1 MPPNTVEPGTRLV
14 DRYRLEA
21 ALGHAG
27 STSYWRAQDELLDR
41 PVGVCLLDGTAESAA
56 AILSAARQAAA
67 VTDPRFLRVLDAS
80 QTDSIVYVVTEWVA
94 GSSLADLL
102 GDGPLPPAEAR
113 TMVAEIAEA
122 LAAAH
127 EQGLAHLCLRPEQ
140 VLRMAHGQVKVAG
153 LAVDAAVR
161 GLTAASPADAARRDA
176 EGCAAVLYAALTARW
191 PGDDHS
197 SLPPAPRENGVLCTP
212 RQVRAG
218 VPDDLDDIASR
229 ALIARHRAGPKPN
242 SPAEFAALLA
252 SAHVT
257 TRLPVVPDEEPGR
270 GSDDSAY
277 SPSYLAPYEDTTPRR
292 RGLMGRAAWAL
303 AGLLLVVGLGLAGWQ
318 LVMALDDGNGD
329 GSPSSDGTATQST
342 SGQRPLKVA
351 GVGTFDPP
359 PGGNGEENDDRAARV
374 LDGDTSTVW
383 TTKTYNDQF
392 GPAGLKEGV
401 GLVLDLG
408 KTETVQSLAIAL
420 RGSGTDLELRVA
432 DQRSDQLEDYTVVAR
447 ASNESGLAQVRP
459 DDPVKARYL
468 LVWLTAL
475 PADGSGYQGT
485 IAEIGVRG

>member
-21 ALGHAG
+21 ALGQAG

-41 PVGVCLLDGTAESAA
+41 PVGVCLLDGTSESAP

-80 QTDSIVYVVTEWVA
+80 QTDSVVYVVTEWVA

-102 GDGPLPPAEAR
+102 RDGPLPPGEAR
-113 TMVAEIAEA
+113 LMVAEIAAA
-122 LAAAH
+122 LASAH

-161 GLTAASPADAARRDA
+161 GLTAASPEEAARRDA
-176 EGCAAVLYAALTARW
+176 EGCAAILYAALTARW
-191 PGDDHS
+191 PGDDQS

-242 SPAEFAALLA
+242 SPAEIAALLA

-257 TRLPVVPDEEPGR
+257 TRLPVVPDQDPDR
-270 GSDDSAY
+270 GTDATPY
-277 SPSYLAPYEDTTPRR
+277 EPSYLAPYEDTTPRR
-292 RGLMGRAAWAL
+292 RGMMGRAAWAL

-318 LVMALDDGNGD
+318 LATAVNDGND
-329 GSPSSDGTATQST
+329 GSPSSAASATEST

-351 GVGTFDPP
+351 GVIAFDPP
-359 PGGNGEENDDRAARV
+359 PGGNGEENDDRAGRV
-374 LDGDTSTVW
+374 LDGNTSTVW

-392 GPAGLKEGV
+392 GPSGLKEGV

-408 KTETVQSLAIAL
+408 KTETVRSLAIAL
-420 RGSGTDLELRVA
+420 RGSGTDLELRVS
-432 DQRSDQLEDYTVVAR
+432 DQRSDQLDDYKVVAQ
-447 ASNESGLAQVRP
+447 ASGESGLAEVRP
-459 DDPVKARYL
+459 DEPVKARYL
-468 LVWLTAL
+468 MVWLTAL
-475 PADGSGYQGT
+475 PSEGSGFKGT

>member
-21 ALGHAG
+21 ALGQAG

-41 PVGVCLLDGTAESAA
+41 PVGVCLLDGTSQSAP

-80 QTDSIVYVVTEWVA
+80 QTDSVVYVVTEWVA

-102 GDGPLPPAEAR
+102 ADGPLPAAEAR
-113 TMVAEIAEA
+113 SMVAEIAEA

-127 EQGLAHLCLRPEQ
+127 EQGLAHLCLRPEN

-161 GLTAASPADAARRDA
+161 GLTASSPEDAARRDA
-176 EGCAAVLYAALTARW
+176 EGCAAILYAGLTARW
-191 PGDDHS
+191 PGEDRS

-218 VPDDLDDIASR
+218 VPDDLDDIATR
-229 ALIARHRAGPKPN
+229 ALITRHRAGAKPVN
-242 SPAEFAALLA
+242 NPAEIAALLA

-257 TRLPVVPDEEPGR
+257 TRLPVVPDQEPSPS
-270 GSDDSAY
+270 SDDTPFP
-277 SPSYLAPYEDTTPRR
+277 PSYLAPYEDTSPHR
-292 RGLMGRAAWAL
+292 RGRMSRAAWAV
-303 AGLLLVVGLGLAGWQ
+303 AGLILAVGLGLAAWQ
-318 LVMALDDGNGD
+318 LAVAVNDDD
-329 GSPSSDGTATQST
+329 GSPTSDATATEST

-351 GVGTFDPP
+351 GVQAFDPP
-359 PGGNGEENDDRAARV
+359 PGGNGEENDDRAPRV

-383 TTKTYNDQF
+383 TTKTYKDAF
-392 GPAGLKEGV
+392 GPSGLKEGV

-408 KTETVQSLAIAL
+408 TTETVRSLAIAL
-420 RGSGTDLELRVA
+420 RGSGTDLELRIA
-432 DQRSDQLEDYTVVAR
+432 DNRSDQLEDYQVVAQV
-447 ASNESGLAQVRP
+447 SGQSGLVEVRP
-459 DDPVKARYL
+459 DEPVQARYL
-468 LVWLTAL
+468 LVWLTAV
-475 PADGSGYQGT
+475 PQDGSGYKGT
-485 IAEIGVRG
+485 IAEISVRG

>member
-1 MPPNTVEPGTRLV
+1 VPPNTVEPGTRLV

-21 ALGHAG
+21 ALGQAG

-41 PVGVCLLDGTAESAA
+41 PVGVCLLDGTSDSAPP
-56 AILSAARQAAA
+56 ILSAARQAAA

-80 QTDSIVYVVTEWVA
+80 QTDSVVYVVTEWVA

-102 GDGPLPPAEAR
+102 GDGPLPPGEAR
-113 TMVAEIAEA
+113 SMVAEIAEA

-127 EQGLAHLCLRPEQ
+127 QQGLAHLCLRPEQ

-161 GLTAASPADAARRDA
+161 GLTAASPEEAARRDA
-176 EGCAAVLYAALTARW
+176 EGCAAILYAALTARW
-191 PGDDHS
+191 PGDDQS

-218 VPDDLDDIASR
+218 VPDDLDDITSR
-229 ALIARHRAGPKPN
+229 TLIARHRAGAGTKPT
-242 SPAEFAALLA
+242 SPAEMAALLA

-257 TRLPVVPDEEPGR
+257 TRLPIVPDQDPG
-270 GSDDSAY
+270 GSSDDTPY
-277 SPSYLAPYEDTTPRR
+277 PPSYLAPYEDTSRR
-292 RGLMGRAAWAL
+292 GRGLMSRAAWAL

-318 LVMALDDGNGD
+318 LATALNDGTGD
-329 GSPSSDGTATQST
+329 TPSSDGTATEST

-351 GVGTFDPP
+351 GIAAFDPP
-359 PGGNGEENDDRAARV
+359 PGDGEENDDRAARV
-374 LDGDTSTVW
+374 LDGNTSTVW
-383 TTKTYNDQF
+383 TTKTYRQQF
-392 GPAGLKEGV
+392 GPGGLKEGV

-408 KTETVQSLAIAL
+408 KAETVQSLAIAL

-432 DQRSDQLEDYTVVAR
+432 DRRSDQLDDYKVVAQ
-447 ASNESGLAQVRP
+447 ASNQNGLAEVRP